1 MSRPLDLLGEAIRGL
16 RARPLRSAL
25 CAGGIALGMA
35 AMVAVVA
42 IPATTRQALLDE
54 LGQDGNLLTVSS
66 GNTIDNQP
74 APLPAESPAMVRR
87 IDGVLQLS
95 AVAYQSGWTARRTSL
110 VPVADTNG
118 LAVIAVDA
126 DLTTTL
132 DLRVT
137 HGRFLDAAT
146 SRYPAVVLGSG
157 AARALGI
164 DTTGPDRLVILGTAD
179 GRRTVVATVLGILAD
194 APLAPELDTAVLIG
208 NDAAVAKLGAH
219 RGPSRIYLRADPDSV
234 GPVHSLLAATT
245 SPTDPGAV
253 VVGRPSDLLVARLTA
268 QSALNNLALGLG
280 AVALLVGGVG
290 VANAMVVSVLE
301 RRSEIGLRRALGA
314 RRGFVGSLILIEST
328 LLCVAGAVAGGL
340 AGLVVTWVSAVN
352 QAAAVQVPLLPVGL
366 GLAGS
371 VVVGL
376 VAGLYPALRA
386 AHLAPAAALRIAG

>member
-1 MSRPLDLLGEAIRGL
+1 MSRPIDLLAEAIRGL
-16 RARPLRSAL
+16 RARPLRSIL
-25 CAGGIALGMA
+25 CAGGIALGTA

-74 APLPAESPAMVRR
+74 APLPDQSPAMVRR
-87 IDGVLQLS
+87 IAGVQQVS
-95 AVAYQSGWTARRTSL
+95 PVAYQAGWIARRTPV
-110 VPVADTNG
+110 VPVADTSG
-118 LAVIAVDA
+118 LSVIAADS
-126 DLTTTL
+126 DLTGTL
-132 DLRVT
+132 DLRVV

-146 SRYPAVVLGSG
+146 SRFPAVVLGSG
-157 AARALGI
+157 AARALGMT
-164 DTTGPDRLVILGTAD
+164 TTGPDRLVTLSTAD

-194 APLAPELDTAVLIG
+194 VPLAPELDTAVLIG
-208 NDAAVAKLGAH
+208 NQAARERLGAH
-219 RGPSRIYLRADPDSV
+219 GGPSRIYLRADPDSV
-234 GPVHSLLAATT
+234 GPVHSLLAATA
-245 SPTDPGAV
+245 SPPDPGAV

-268 QSALNNLALGLG
+268 QNALNSLALGLG

-314 RRGFVGSLILIEST
+314 GRRFVGGLILIEST
-328 LLCVAGAVAGGL
+328 LLCLAGALVGGVT
-340 AGLVVTWVSAVN
+340 GVTVTWVSAVT
-352 QAAAVQVPLLPVGL
+352 QTAAVQVPLLPVGL

-371 VVVGL
+371 LVVGL

>member
-1 MSRPLDLLGEAIRGL
+1 MSRPLDLLAEAVRGL
-16 RARPLRSAL
+16 RARPLRSLL

-74 APLPAESPAMVRR
+74 APLPRQSPGMVRR
-87 IDGVLQLS
+87 IPGVLQSS
-95 AVAYQSGWTARRTSL
+95 AVAYKSGWTARRTPL

-126 DLTTTL
+126 DLTGTL
-132 DLRVT
+132 DLQVT

-164 DTTGPDRLVILGTAD
+164 NATGPDRLVTLGTSD
-179 GRRTVVATVLGILAD
+179 GRRTVTATVLGILAD
-194 APLAPELDTAVLIG
+194 APLAPELDSAVLVG
-208 NDAAVAKLGAH
+208 TQAAAARLDG
-219 RGPSRIYLRADPDSV
+219 RDGPTRIYVRADPDSV
-234 GPVHSLLAATT
+234 GSVHSLLAATT
-245 SPTDPGAV
+245 SPDDPGRV

-268 QSALNNLALGLG
+268 QGALNNLALGLG

-328 LLCVAGAVAGGL
+328 VLCVAGAVAGGL
-340 AGLVVTWVSAVN
+340 AGLAVTWVSAVN
-352 QAAAVQVPLLPVGL
+352 QQAAVQVPLLPVAL

-376 VAGLYPALRA
+376 IAGLYPALRA

>member
-1 MSRPLDLLGEAIRGL
+1 MSRPLDLLGEAFRGL
-16 RARPLRSAL
+16 RARPLRSVL

-54 LGQDGNLLTVSS
+54 LGQSGNLLTVSS
-66 GNTIDNQP
+66 GDTIDNQP
-74 APLPAESPAMVRR
+74 APLPPQSPAMVRR
-87 IDGVLQLS
+87 ITGVQRLS
-95 AVAYQSGWTARRTSL
+95 PVAYQSGWTARRTPL

-118 LAVIAVDA
+118 LAVIAVDP

-132 DLRVT
+132 DLKVS

-164 DTTGPDRLVILGTAD
+164 STTGPDRLLTLSTLD
-179 GRRTVVATVLGILAD
+179 GRRAVVATVLGILAD
-194 APLAPELDTAVLIG
+194 APLAPELDSAVLIG
-208 NDAAVAKLGAH
+208 DQAARARLRAH
-219 RGPSRIYLRADPDSV
+219 GGPTRIYLRADPDSV
-234 GPVHSLLAATT
+234 GPVHGLLAATA
-245 SPTDPGAV
+245 SPADPGAV

-268 QSALNNLALGLG
+268 QSALDSLALGLG

-314 RRGFVGSLILIEST
+314 RRGFVGSLILVEST
-328 LLCVAGAVAGGL
+328 LLCLAGAVAGGL
-340 AGLVVTWVSAVN
+340 TGFALTWASAVS
-352 QAAAVQVPLLPVGL
+352 QAVAVQIPLRPLGL

-371 VVVGL
+371 LIVGL

-386 AHLAPAAALRIAG
+386 AHLPPAAALRIAG

>member
-1 MSRPLDLLGEAIRGL
+1 MSRPLDLLAEAVRGL
-16 RARPLRSAL
+16 RARPLRSVL

-42 IPATTRQALLDE
+42 IPATTRQALLDS

-66 GNTIDNQP
+66 GDTIDNQP
-74 APLPAESPAMVRR
+74 APLPPQSPAMVRR
-87 IDGVLQLS
+87 ITGVQRLS
-95 AVAYQSGWTARRTSL
+95 AVGYQAGWIARRTPL

-118 LAVIAVDA
+118 LALIAVDA
-126 DLTTTL
+126 DLTGTL
-132 DLRVT
+132 DLKVS

-146 SRYPAVVLGSG
+146 SRFPVVVLGSG
-157 AARALGI
+157 AARALGM
-164 DTTGPDRLVILGTAD
+164 TSTGPDRLLTLSTPD
-179 GRRTVVATVLGILAD
+179 GRRTATATVLGILAD
-194 APLAPELDTAVLIG
+194 APLAPELDSAVLIG
-208 NDAAVAKLGAH
+208 NQAARTRLGA
-219 RGPSRIYLRADPDSV
+219 RSGPTRIYLRADPDSV
-234 GPVHSLLAATT
+234 TTVHGLLAATA
-245 SPTDPGAV
+245 SPGDPGAV

-301 RRSEIGLRRALGA
+301 GRSEIGLRRALGA
-314 RRGFVGSLILIEST
+314 RRGFVGSLILVEST
-328 LLCVAGAVAGGL
+328 LLCLAGAAAGGL
-340 AGLVVTWVSAVN
+340 IGFAVTWASAVS
-352 QAAAVQVPLLPVGL
+352 QAVAVQVPILPVGL
-366 GLAGS
+366 GLAAS